1 MCDFGQA
8 TAQIN
13 AGCAV
18 ARIWHVLSLQVSAD
32 ECARDATV
40 GREILELY
48 SFFGRR
54 EKEEGQVSPVP
65 TPSETSVYGFG
76 NLQGA

>member
-1 MCDFGQA
+1 
-8 TAQIN
+8 
-13 AGCAV
+13 
-18 ARIWHVLSLQVSAD
+18 
-32 ECARDATV
+32 V

-54 EKEEGQVSPVP
+54 EKEEGQEIPVP
-65 TPSETSVYGFG
+65 TPSEASVYGFG